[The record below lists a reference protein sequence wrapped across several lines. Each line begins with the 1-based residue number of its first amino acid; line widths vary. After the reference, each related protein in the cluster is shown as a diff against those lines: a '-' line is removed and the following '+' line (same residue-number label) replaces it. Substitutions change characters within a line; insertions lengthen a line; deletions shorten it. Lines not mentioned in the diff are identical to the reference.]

1 MSTTQ
6 LNSQSKREYKQ
17 DRNLTITWT
26 AVQRAVSGLLK
37 WHFFLSTQTI
47 VSGYSVLSG
56 KITNKMDRK
65 KNGKKV
71 KKPVRT
77 PHLAPQS
84 ILRLLSKIRED
95 RRK

>member
-1 MSTTQ
+1 
-6 LNSQSKREYKQ
+6 
-17 DRNLTITWT
+17 
-26 AVQRAVSGLLK
+26 
-37 WHFFLSTQTI
+37 
-47 VSGYSVLSG
+47 
-56 KITNKMDRK
+56 MDRK